1 MDNSVL
7 TKASSA
13 DKAVRTVN
21 HRRGSAIR
29 ELLNAS
35 LVGAGLII
43 LIVVFAISS
52 PAFLTTS
59 NIFQILQQVS
69 VVGILAVG
77 QAFVIITAG
86 IDMSQG
92 AVIDLVGIV
101 AAMIMATHHPLWMA
115 IVIGIV
121 IGMLV
126 GLVNGLLIARIN
138 IPPFIATLGTM
149 SIASGMALIIPNGQP
164 VFGIPSG
171 FYGFGNGGLGKIIPN
186 IALVMIIL
194 AVVFHIVLSRT
205 RFGRYTYA
213 VGSNPLAARLSGLKV
228 KRHLVWVYVLSGA
241 LAAIGGIVMVS
252 WVNSA
257 MPDMGTNY
265 QLNSIAAVVI
275 GGGSLFG
282 GEGTV
287 WGSMIGA
294 LLMSVLSNGSQ
305 LVGISSYW
313 QSVLLGLVVIL
324 AVFIDGFRRRS
335 NS

>member
-1 MDNSVL
+1 
-7 TKASSA
+7 
-13 DKAVRTVN
+13 
-21 HRRGSAIR
+21 
-29 ELLNAS
+29 
-35 LVGAGLII
+35 
-43 LIVVFAISS
+43 
-52 PAFLTTS
+52 
-59 NIFQILQQVS
+59 
-69 VVGILAVG
+69 
-77 QAFVIITAG
+77 
-86 IDMSQG
+86 MSQG